1 MKKLFFLLC
10 IGFTTLCLSQNDYYL
25 AQRYYVEGEFKKA
38 TQLFETLYEKSP
50 FNTTYL
56 SRLIS
61 CYQETENFVKAEN
74 LLKTK
79 LKKSYNQG
87 NLHVFLGY
95 NYQRQNLDDF
105 AEKQYKL
112 ALKTV
117 ERNPAYAGII
127 GRSFKEYSLLDYAIA
142 SYKKAMEL
150 DENLNYNF
158 QIAQIN
164 GEKGDLQKMFSSYID
179 LIDKN
184 EDYLNVVQRYA
195 STFISDDNENEA
207 NKIFRKTLLRKSVSN
222 PKDIWNELL
231 SWLFTKQK
239 DYNKAFIQEKAL
251 FQRKN
256 KSDVDGA
263 QSIVNNIYQLGSIAF
278 NNLSFQVAKE
288 CFSFVIKH
296 TSSFNIERLIDANL
310 YIVDINIATKA
321 DGVEELFQQLFTQF
335 GKRVKSLKI
344 QTAYADFLTFQQNN
358 PEAAKLV
365 LEEALTYA
373 NTKYEKARIKIK
385 LADVLVF
392 TENYNRALIYYSQ
405 VQNQLKGS
413 DLAQEARLKV
423 ARTSYFKA
431 DFDWAKAQLKIL
443 KSATSQ
449 LIANDAVDL
458 YLLIT
463 DNESVDS
470 IPSGLVAYAKA
481 ELLAFQNKT
490 AQAIDTLSLVYTNY
504 KGQPIEDEAY
514 FKQAKL
520 FTKQNAFKKAIEN
533 YLKIIQLDANGIL
546 VDDALYQIAELY
558 YTKLNDSAKA
568 SEYYQKILFDYPSSI
583 YLVEARKKYRKI
595 RGDTI

>member
-25 AQRYYVEGEFKKA
+25 AQRYYVEGEYKKA

-50 FNTTYL
+50 FNTSYL
-56 SRLIS
+56 SKLIA
-61 CYQETENFVKAEN
+61 CYQETENFAKAEN

-87 NLHVFLGY
+87 HLHVFLGY
-95 NYQRQNLDDF
+95 NYQRQNLDQA
-105 AEKQYKL
+105 AEKQYQL

-117 ERNPAYAGII
+117 ERNPRYAGII

-142 SYKKAMEL
+142 SYEKAMEI
-150 DENLNYNF
+150 DESLNYNF

-164 GEKGDLQKMFSSYID
+164 GEKGDLQKMFTSYIE

-195 STFISDDNENEA
+195 STFITDDNENEA
-207 NKIFRKTLLRKSVSN
+207 NKIFRKTLLKKSVSN

-231 SWLFTKQK
+231 SWLFAKQK

-263 QSIVNNIYQLGSIAF
+263 QAIVNNIYQLGSIAF
-278 NNLSFQVAKE
+278 NNQSFEVAKV
-288 CFSFVIKH
+288 CFNFVLEH
-296 TSSFNIERLIDANL
+296 SSSFNIERLIDANL
-310 YIVDINIATKA
+310 YIIDIKIATEVG
-321 DGVEELFQQLFTQF
+321 GVEELFQQLFTQF
-335 GKRVKSLKI
+335 GKRARSLKI
-344 QTAYADFLTFQQNN
+344 QTAYADFLTFQEDN
-358 PEAAKLV
+358 PNKAKQV
-365 LEEALTYA
+365 LEEALQYA
-373 NTKYEKARIKIK
+373 NTKYDKARIKIK

-392 TENYNRALIYYSQ
+392 TKNYNRALIYYSQ
-405 VQNQLKGS
+405 VQTQLKGS
-413 DLAQEARLKV
+413 ELAQEARLKV

-431 DFDWAKAQLKIL
+431 DFEWAKAQLKIL

-463 DNESVDS
+463 DNEPVDS
-470 IPSGLVAYAKA
+470 IPSGLTVYAKA

-490 AQAIDTLSLVYTNY
+490 KQAIDTLSLVYTNY
-504 KGQPIEDEAY
+504 KGQPIEDEAL
-514 FKQAKL
+514 FKQAQL
-520 FTKQNAFKKAIEN
+520 FVKNKSFEKAIEN

-546 VDDALYQIAELY
+546 VDDALYEIAELY
-558 YTKLNDSAKA
+558 YTKLKDTAKA
-568 SEYYQKILFDYPSSI
+568 SEYYQKILFNYPSSI
-583 YLVEARKKYRKI
+583 YLVESRKKYRKI
-595 RGDTI
+595 RGDEI

>member
-10 IGFTTLCLSQNDYYL
+10 IGFSALCFSQNDYYL
-25 AQRYYVEGEFKKA
+25 AQRYYIEGEYKKA
-38 TQLFETLYEKSP
+38 AQLFETLYEKSP

-61 CYQETENFVKAEN
+61 CYQETENFSKAEDV
-74 LLKTK
+74 LKRK
-79 LKKSYNQG
+79 IKQSRNQG
-87 NLHVFLGY
+87 HLHIFLGY
-95 NYQRQNLDDF
+95 NYQRQRLDDL
-105 AEKQYKL
+105 AKKQYKL

-117 ERNPAYAGII
+117 ERNPSFAGVI

-142 SYKKAMEL
+142 TYEKAMSIN
-150 DENLNYNF
+150 ENLNYNF

-164 GEKGDLQKMFSSYID
+164 GEKGDLQKMFTSYID

-184 EDYLNVVQRYA
+184 EDYLNLVQRYA
-195 STFISDDNENEA
+195 NTFITDDSENEA
-207 NKIFRKTLLRKSVSN
+207 NKIFRKIVLRKSVSN
-222 PKDIWNELL
+222 PKDIWNSLL

-239 DYNKAFIQEKAL
+239 EYNKAFIQEKAL
-251 FQRKN
+251 FQRNN
-256 KSDVDGA
+256 KPEFNNG
-263 QSIVNNIYQLGSIAF
+263 QLIINNIYQLGVIAF
-278 NNLSFQVAKE
+278 NNQSFETSTA
-288 CFSFVIKH
+288 CFNFVIEH
-296 TSSFNIERLIDANL
+296 LHNFNLKQLIDANL
-310 YIVDINIATKA
+310 YIIDINIATETN
-321 DGVEELFQQLFTQF
+321 GIEELFNELFQKF
-335 GKRVKSLKI
+335 GKNTESLKI

-358 PEAAKLV
+358 PNKAKLV
-365 LEEALTYA
+365 LEEALEFA
-373 NTKYEKARIKIK
+373 NTKYDKARIKIK

-405 VQNQLKGS
+405 VQTQLKGS
-413 DLAQEARLKV
+413 ELAQEARLKV

-431 DFDWAKAQLKIL
+431 DFEWAKAQLKIL

-463 DNESVDS
+463 DNEPVDS
-470 IPSGLVAYAKA
+470 IPSGLTAYAKA

-490 AQAIDTLSLVYTNY
+490 TQAINTLTLVHTNY
-504 KGQPIEDEAY
+504 KGQPIEDEAL

-520 FTKQNAFKKAIEN
+520 FVKKNNFKKAIEN
-533 YLKIIQLDANGIL
+533 YKKVIQLDANGIL
-546 VDDALYQIAELY
+546 VDDALFEIAELY
-558 YTKLNDSAKA
+558 NAKLNDPIKA
-568 SEYYQKILFDYPSSI
+568 SEYYEKILFDYPSSI